1 MPSTRPIT
9 IRRNLLRNLVTL
21 ICLTVGAI
29 LIAEFFVTEQALEET
44 SQTMIRRATDHTE
57 TQLHRLFRPVE
68 RNLKVV
74 YGWGAEG
81 MLDNTDAVGLNRLL
95 MPILTENPDVSS
107 VMVGSADGRGYLL
120 LRSAQEWFNRLTRV
134 EEWGRRKHLF
144 HWSFDGELVSE
155 EDVDMD
161 YDPRLRPWYQD
172 AMATVEEGQVHW
184 TAPYTFFTTKEP
196 GITASVWYTP
206 PDGGP
211 VHVIG
216 FDLLLMDV
224 SRFTTGLDVGEHG
237 KAFVLT
243 ETGEVIGLPRDERF
257 TDDDA
262 LKAAVLKK
270 PDRLGID
277 CVTHAAEHW
286 RTKSTGQE
294 GFFTYRSGGERWW
307 ADVRPFKLHDRTLWI
322 AVVVPMSDF
331 AGHFVRRRII
341 LLAVTVLAIG
351 VAIVMATRIARKYSR
366 PLEQLVMASERIG
379 SLDLD
384 DIDEVDSPVLELKQ
398 LARAQGQM
406 CAALQSFSRYVPME
420 IVRSLVEMGEVARIG
435 GRTESLTVLFTDIR
449 GFTTIA
455 ETMTPQALTD
465 HMAEYFEE
473 MLAILRGYRA
483 TIDKFVGDAVVA
495 FWGAPLPDAD
505 HAVHGVGA
513 ALSCRDQLAELN
525 AKWQSAGRPAL
536 PTCFGLDTGTVVVGN
551 VGAPSRLN
559 YTALGD
565 TVNVAARIEG
575 VNRLYGTE
583 ILGTEAIRAAA
594 GDAFLWRL
602 VDRVYVL
609 GRREAIDAYE
619 LLGSAGQVPDERVSF
634 ARTYEAAFELY
645 QSRRFSE
652 AAERIAPLAQ
662 SDPDDASVQYLL
674 SKCQTFGDQPPGDD
688 WDGVRQLQQ
697 K

>member
-1 MPSTRPIT
+1 
-9 IRRNLLRNLVTL
+9 VAL

-29 LIAEFFVTEQALEET
+29 LIAGFFVAEQAMEET
-44 SQTMIRRATDHTE
+44 SKTMIRRATDHTE
-57 TQLHRLFRPVE
+57 TQLHQLFGPVE
-68 RNLKVV
+68 RNLQVV
-74 YGWGAEG
+74 RGWGDEG
-81 MLDNTDAVGLNRLL
+81 MLDNTDAPGLNKLL
-95 MPILTENPDVSS
+95 MPILNENPSVSS
-107 VMVGSADGRGYLL
+107 AMVASENGRGYLL
-120 LRSAQEWFNRLTRV
+120 LRLADEWFNRLTRV

-144 HWSFDGELVSE
+144 HWALDGELVSE
-155 EDVDMD
+155 EDKDVD
-161 YDPRLRPWYQD
+161 YDPRTRPWFAG
-172 AMATVEEGQVHW
+172 AMATAEEGQVHW
-184 TAPYTFFTTKEP
+184 TAPYTFFTTKDP
-196 GITASVWYTP
+196 GITASLRYTP

-211 VHVIG
+211 THVIG

-224 SRFTTGLDVGEHG
+224 SRFTAGLDVSKHG

-243 ETGEVIGLPRDERF
+243 EAGEVIGLPRDEGF
-257 TDDDA
+257 VDDA
-262 LKAAVLKK
+262 TLKASVLKK
-270 PDRLGID
+270 PDQLGIE
-277 CVTHAAEHW
+277 CVTDAAEYW
-286 RTKSTGQE
+286 RANDVGKRGG
-294 GFFTYRSGGERWW
+294 GFFSYRSGGERWW
-307 ADVRPFKLHDRTLWI
+307 ADIRPFKLSNRTLWI

-331 AGHFVRRRII
+331 SAHIVRRRII

-379 SLDLD
+379 ALDLD
-384 DIDEVDSPVLELKQ
+384 EIDEVDSPLLELKQ

-406 CAALQSFSRYVPME
+406 CAALQSFARYVPME
-420 IVRSLVEMGEVARIG
+420 IVRSLVEVGEVARIG

-449 GFTTIA
+449 GFTSIA

-495 FWGAPLPDAD
+495 FWGAPLPDAN

-525 AKWQSAGRPAL
+525 TKWLADGRPAL

-551 VGAPSRLN
+551 VGAPSRLS

-565 TVNVAARIEG
+565 TVNVAGRIEG

-583 ILGTEAIRAAA
+583 ILGTEDIRTAA

-609 GRREAIDAYE
+609 GRHEPIAAYE
-619 LLGSAGQVPDERVSF
+619 LLGCAGQVPDERLSF
-634 ARTYEAAFELY
+634 ARSYEGAFALY
-645 QSRRFSE
+645 QSRRFAE
-652 AAERIAPLAQ
+652 AAERMVALAR
-662 SDPDDASVQYLL
+662 SYPDDASVQYLL
-674 SKCQTFGDQPPGDD
+674 TQCRALADQPPDDD